1 MTYERATAT
10 ACLLLLALNTS
21 PPAPVCGFGG
31 VFLSTSGSPDAQP
44 SFLCGVAALHSFEY
58 EEAND
63 AFKRAQRLDPGF
75 AMAYWGEAMTYSQT
89 LWRHE
94 DVEAGRQTLA
104 RWRSTSGAQSRKLG
118 TAEEE
123 GFLQAVE
130 MLFGDGDS
138 ATRRQA
144 YAEGM
149 GRLYTRFS
157 NDPEVASF
165 YALALLGT
173 VSRGLIG
180 AMDAVEGHSAG
191 LAGSDTQARVAE
203 ILIGVLKAHPR
214 HPGALHYL
222 LHNYDYPQHAR
233 LAQATARTYA
243 KVAPESSHA
252 LHMPSHIFLQLGL
265 WHDAARSDRSA
276 FEASDRWIKRK
287 DLGPA
292 MRNYH
297 ALAWLEYELLQLG
310 RYREAWDTIGE
321 LEAVVKASGALSPG
335 RTAGPHNPLLSDL
348 SSMRARFVVETR
360 RWNLMSA
367 ERNFGNVHELF
378 AIGMSAA
385 RANNAPLAE
394 QARQGLAGRSES
406 EQEGDLRP
414 VIAIMERELAAL
426 IELTAGRHDR
436 AIDILRT
443 AARAELDLP
452 APFGLPEPIK
462 PAPELLGEVLLVAG
476 QPREAAA
483 AFEQALERHTNRT
496 LSVLGLARAE
506 TALGRTDMARR
517 HYRQVLANFD
527 RADADLAELT
537 EVRQALKS
545 LAKQRGPGKVGG

>member
-1 MTYERATAT
+1 MTSARATAT
-10 ACLLLLALNTS
+10 TCLLLLALNTS

-31 VFLSTSGSPDAQP
+31 VFLSTSGSADAQP

-63 AFKRAQRLDPGF
+63 AFKQAQRIDPGF
-75 AMAYWGEAMTYSQT
+75 AMAYWGEVMTYSQA

-104 RWRSTSGAQSRKLG
+104 RWRSMPRAQSRKIG

-144 YAEGM
+144 YAEAM
-149 GRLYTRFS
+149 GRLYMRFP

-165 YALALLGT
+165 YALALLGS

-180 AMDAVEGHSAG
+180 AMDAMEGHSAG

-222 LHNYDYPQHAR
+222 LHNYDDPQHAR
-233 LAQATARTYA
+233 LALAPARTYA

-265 WHDAARSDRSA
+265 WHDAARSDQAA
-276 FEASDRWIKRK
+276 FAASDRWIKK
-287 DLGPA
+287 KALAPA

-321 LEAVVKASGALSPG
+321 LEAVVNASGALSPR
-335 RTAGPHNPLLSDL
+335 RTGGPHNPLLSDL

-394 QARQGLAGRSES
+394 QARQGLVVRSES

-414 VIAIMERELAAL
+414 VIAIMERQVAAL
-426 IELTAGRHDR
+426 IEVAAGRQDR
-436 AIDILRT
+436 GVDILRA

-462 PAPELLGEVLLVAG
+462 PAPELLGEMLLVAG
-476 QPREAAA
+476 KPREAAA
-483 AFEQALERHTNRT
+483 AFEQALGRHANRT

-506 TALGRTDMARR
+506 TALGRTDKAQR
-517 HYRQVLANFD
+517 HYRQLLANFD
-527 RADADLAELT
+527 RADAALAELK
-537 EVRQALKS
+537 EARQM
-545 LAKQRGPGKVGG
+545 LAKSGRVR

>member
-1 MTYERATAT
+1 MMYERATAA
-10 ACLLLLALNTS
+10 ACLLLLALTTS

-31 VFLSTSGSPDAQP
+31 VFLSTSGSADAQP
-44 SFLCGVAALHSFEY
+44 YFLCGVAALHSFEY

-63 AFKRAQRLDPGF
+63 AFKQAQSIDPGF

-94 DVEAGRQTLA
+94 DVAAGRQTLA
-104 RWRSTSGAQSRKLG
+104 RWRSTPDTQSRKLG

-123 GFLQAVE
+123 GFLHAVE
-130 MLFGDGDS
+130 MLFGAGDS

-144 YAEGM
+144 YAEAM
-149 GRLYTRFS
+149 GRLYTRFP

-173 VSRGLIG
+173 MSRGLIG
-180 AMDAVEGHSAG
+180 AMDAVEGHSAE

-222 LHNYDYPQHAR
+222 LHNYDDPQHAR
-233 LAQATARTYA
+233 LALAQARTYA
-243 KVAPESSHA
+243 RVAPESSHV

-265 WHDAARSDRSA
+265 WHDAALSDQAA
-276 FEASDRWIKRK
+276 FAASDRWIKRK
-287 DLGPA
+287 DLGLA

-321 LEAVVKASGALSPG
+321 LEAVVKSSGALSPG
-335 RTAGPHNPLLSDL
+335 ATAGPHNPLLSDL

-378 AIGMSAA
+378 AIAMSGA
-385 RANNAPLAE
+385 RANDPPLAE
-394 QARQGLAGRSES
+394 LARQRLAVRRES

-414 VIAIMERELAAL
+414 AIAIMERELAAL
-426 IELTAGRHDR
+426 IELTAGRQNR

-452 APFGLPEPIK
+452 PPFGLPEPIK
-462 PAPELLGEVLLVAG
+462 PAPELLGEVLLMAG
-476 QPREAAA
+476 KPREAAA
-483 AFEQALERHTNRT
+483 AFEQTLQRHANRT

-506 TALGRTDMARR
+506 TALGRTDLARR

-527 RADADLAELT
+527 RAEAGLAELK
-537 EVRQALKS
+537 EARQM
-545 LAKQRGPGKVGG
+545 LAKAR

>member
-1 MTYERATAT
+1 MTSGRAAAT
-10 ACLLLLALNTS
+10 TGLLLLALNTS
-21 PPAPVCGFGG
+21 PPAPACGFGG
-31 VFLSTSGSPDAQP
+31 VFLSTSGSADAQS

-63 AFKRAQRLDPGF
+63 AFKQAQSIDPGF

-94 DVEAGRQTLA
+94 DVDAGRQTLA
-104 RWRSTSGAQSRKLG
+104 RWRSTRSAQSGKIG

-123 GFLQAVE
+123 GFLHAIE
-130 MLFGDGDS
+130 MLFGDGDP

-144 YAEGM
+144 YAEAM
-149 GRLYTRFS
+149 GRLYTRFPK
-157 NDPEVASF
+157 DPEVTSF

-173 VSRGLIG
+173 MSRGLIG
-180 AMDAVEGHSAG
+180 AMDRVEGHSPG
-191 LAGSDTQARVAE
+191 LAGSEIQARVAE
-203 ILIGVLKAHPR
+203 LLNGVLKAHPR

-222 LHNYDYPQHAR
+222 LHNYDDPQHAP
-233 LAQATARTYA
+233 LALAAARTYA
-243 KVAPESSHA
+243 EVAPESSHA

-265 WHDAARSDRSA
+265 WHDAARSDQAA
-276 FEASDRWIKRK
+276 FAASERWIKRK

-297 ALAWLEYELLQLG
+297 ALAWLQYELLQLG
-310 RYREAWDTIGE
+310 RYREARDAIGE
-321 LEAVVKASGALSPG
+321 LEPVVKASGALSPG
-335 RTAGPHNPLLSDL
+335 PAAGPHNPLLSDL

-385 RANNAPLAE
+385 RTNNVPLAE
-394 QARQGLAGRSES
+394 QARQRLALRRES

-414 VIAIMERELAAL
+414 AIAIMERELAAL
-426 IELTAGRHDR
+426 IELAGGRQDR
-436 AIDILRT
+436 GIDILRAT
-443 AARAELDLP
+443 ARAELDLP
-452 APFGLPEPIK
+452 PPFGLPEPIK
-462 PAPELLGEVLLVAG
+462 PAPELLGEVLLTAG
-476 QPREAAA
+476 KPREAAA
-483 AFEQALERHTNRT
+483 AFEQTLQRHANRT

-506 TALGRTDMARR
+506 TALGRTDTARR

-527 RADADLAELT
+527 RADANLAELK
-537 EVRQALKS
+537 EAREA
-545 LAKQRGPGKVGG
+545 LAKSPQH

>member
-1 MTYERATAT
+1 MTCERATAT
-10 ACLLLLALNTS
+10 ACLLLLALDPS
-21 PPAPVCGFGG
+21 PPAPVCSFGG
-31 VFLSTSGSPDAQP
+31 VAMSTSGSADAQP

-63 AFKRAQRLDPGF
+63 AFKQAQSIDPGF

-104 RWRSTSGAQSRKLG
+104 RWRSTSSVQSRNP
-118 TAEEE
+118 TTPEEE
-123 GFLQAVE
+123 GFLHAVE

-138 ATRRQA
+138 AARRHA
-144 YAEGM
+144 YAEAM
-149 GRLYTRFS
+149 GRLYQRFP

-173 VSRGLIG
+173 MSRGLIG
-180 AMDAVEGHSAG
+180 AMDAMEGQSPG
-191 LAGSDTQARVAE
+191 LAGSEIQARVAE
-203 ILIGVLKAHPR
+203 ILIAVLKAHPR

-222 LHNYDYPQHAR
+222 LHNYDDPQHAR
-233 LAQATARTYA
+233 LALAPARTYA

-252 LHMPSHIFLQLGL
+252 LHMPSHIFLQLGS
-265 WHDAARSDRSA
+265 WSDAARSDQAA
-276 FEASDRWIKRK
+276 FAASGRWIKRK

-310 RYREAWDTIGE
+310 RYREAWDTVSE

-335 RTAGPHNPLLSDL
+335 RTGGPHNPLLSDL

-360 RWNLMSA
+360 RWDLMSV

-385 RANNAPLAE
+385 RSNNAPLAE
-394 QARQGLAGRSES
+394 QARQGLAVRSTS
-406 EQEGDLRP
+406 EQQGDLRP
-414 VIAIMERELAAL
+414 VIAIMEREVAAL
-426 IELTAGRHDR
+426 IELAAGRHDR
-436 AIDILRT
+436 AVDILRA
-443 AARAELDLP
+443 AARAELELP
-452 APFGLPEPIK
+452 APLGPPQPIK
-462 PAPELLGEVLLVAG
+462 PAAELLGEVLLLAG
-476 QPREAAA
+476 EPREAAA
-483 AFEQALERHTNRT
+483 AFEQTLQRHANRT

-506 TALGRTDMARR
+506 MALGRTDMARD
-517 HYRQVLANFD
+517 HYRQVLANLD
-527 RADADLAELT
+527 RADADLAE
-537 EVRQALKS
+537 VREARQM
-545 LAKQRGPGKVGG
+545 LAKSPKH

>member
-1 MTYERATAT
+1 MTSGRAAAT
-10 ACLLLLALNTS
+10 TGLLLLALNTS
-21 PPAPVCGFGG
+21 PPAPACGFGG
-31 VFLSTSGSPDAQP
+31 VFLSTSGSADAQS

-63 AFKRAQRLDPGF
+63 AFKQAQSIDPGF

-94 DVEAGRQTLA
+94 DVDAGRQTLA
-104 RWRSTSGAQSRKLG
+104 RWRSTRSAQSGKIG

-123 GFLQAVE
+123 GFLHAIE
-130 MLFGDGDS
+130 MLFGDGDP

-144 YAEGM
+144 YAEAM
-149 GRLYTRFS
+149 GRLYTRFPK
-157 NDPEVASF
+157 DPEVTSF

-173 VSRGLIG
+173 MSRGLVG
-180 AMDAVEGHSAG
+180 AMDRVEGHSPG
-191 LAGSDTQARVAE
+191 LAGSEIQARVAE
-203 ILIGVLKAHPR
+203 LLNGVLKAHPR

-222 LHNYDYPQHAR
+222 LHNYDDPQHAP
-233 LAQATARTYA
+233 LALAAARTYA
-243 KVAPESSHA
+243 EVAPESSHA

-265 WHDAARSDRSA
+265 WHDAARSDQAA
-276 FEASDRWIKRK
+276 FAASERWIKRK

-297 ALAWLEYELLQLG
+297 ALAWLQYELLQLG
-310 RYREAWDTIGE
+310 RYREARDAIGE
-321 LEAVVKASGALSPG
+321 LEPVVKASGALSPG
-335 RTAGPHNPLLSDL
+335 PAAGPHNPLLSDL

-385 RANNAPLAE
+385 RTNNVPLAE
-394 QARQGLAGRSES
+394 QARQRLALRRES

-414 VIAIMERELAAL
+414 AIAIMERELAAL
-426 IELTAGRHDR
+426 IELAGGRQDR
-436 AIDILRT
+436 GIDILRAT
-443 AARAELDLP
+443 ARAELDLP
-452 APFGLPEPIK
+452 PPFGLPEPIK
-462 PAPELLGEVLLVAG
+462 PAPELLGEVLLTAG
-476 QPREAAA
+476 KPREAAA
-483 AFEQALERHTNRT
+483 AFEQTLQRHANRT

-506 TALGRTDMARR
+506 TALGRTDTARR

-527 RADADLAELT
+527 RADANLAELK
-537 EVRQALKS
+537 EAREA
-545 LAKQRGPGKVGG
+545 LAKSPQH

>member
-1 MTYERATAT
+1 MTYERAAAA
-10 ACLLLLALNTS
+10 ACLLLLALTPS
-21 PPAPVCGFGG
+21 PPRPPCSFG
-31 VFLSTSGSPDAQP
+31 VVSLPTSGSSDAQP

-58 EEAND
+58 EEANE
-63 AFKRAQRLDPGF
+63 AFKEAQRIDPGF

-104 RWRSTSGAQSRKLG
+104 RWGSTSHPQSRTIGKS
-118 TAEEE
+118 EE
-123 GFLQAVE
+123 GFLHAVE
-130 MLFGDGDS
+130 MLFGGGDS

-144 YAEGM
+144 YAEAM
-149 GRLYTRFS
+149 GRLYARFP
-157 NDPEVASF
+157 NDPEVATF

-180 AMDAVEGHSAG
+180 AMDAAEGHSPG
-191 LAGSDTQARVAE
+191 LAGSAIQARVAG
-203 ILIGVLKAHPR
+203 ILSGVLKAHPR

-222 LHNYDYPQHAR
+222 LHNYDDPQHAR
-233 LAQATARTYA
+233 LALAEARTYA
-243 KVAPESSHA
+243 RVAPESSHA

-265 WHDAARSDRSA
+265 WHDAARSDQAA
-276 FEASDRWIKRK
+276 FAASEKWIKRK
-287 DLGPA
+287 DLDPA

-297 ALAWLEYELLQLG
+297 ALAWHEYELLQLG

-321 LEAVVKASGALSPG
+321 LKAVVRASAAPAQGG
-335 RTAGPHNPLLSDL
+335 TADPHNPLLSDL

-360 RWNLMSA
+360 RWDLMSA

-385 RANNAPLAE
+385 GANNSPLAE
-394 QARQGLAGRSES
+394 LARQRLAVRSQS

-426 IELTAGRHDR
+426 IELTDGRQDR
-436 AIDILRT
+436 AIEILRA

-452 APFGLPEPIK
+452 LPFGLPQPIK
-462 PAPELLGEVLLVAG
+462 PAPELWGEVLLAAG

-483 AFEQALERHTNRT
+483 AFQQTLERHANRT
-496 LSVLGLARAE
+496 ASVLGLARAE
-506 TALGRTDMARR
+506 TALGRTDAARR
-517 HYRQVLANFD
+517 HFRQVLANFD
-527 RADADLAELT
+527 HADADLPELK
-537 EVRQALKS
+537 EARQM
-545 LAKQRGPGKVGG
+545 LARTARPGRVQ